1 MREIQELIAAAR
13 DGSTRAAGRLLTL
26 VESARRGEV
35 LAALGRSTARVVGI
49 TGPPGAGKSTTIAAL
64 VGAYRQQGH
73 RVAVLAVDP
82 SSPYSG
88 GALLGDRIRMAA
100 HINDAG
106 VLIRSVASRGH
117 VGGLAAAV
125 PAAIRVLAE
134 LGYHV
139 VLLETVGV
147 GQSEIE
153 IAAVADP
160 TVVILNPGAGD
171 AVQAAKAGLLEVA
184 DIVVVNKADR
194 EGADQT
200 VRDLRAETDAPILS
214 LVAAHGEGVTGLV
227 EAIDAHYRADTP
239 SRRTARARAQI
250 LSLAQTKLRAHPDL
264 DRLASAVSV
273 GDYDAYTAA
282 DLLLSGAQPNPAAE
296 ATPAQLT
303 PGWHAAHT
311 PDRPAV
317 VMGSSG
323 AVVTYRELEER
334 STRFARALR
343 SRGLRVGD
351 HVAILMENSPAFI
364 EVAWAAQRSG
374 LYYTAINRHLRAG
387 EVQYVLDDCGAA
399 ALVTSDAM
407 ADVVSSLDL
416 SRIGVRVSA
425 GAALAGF
432 EGYEDVVAAESSAPL
447 DDECEGRE
455 MLYSSGTTGRPKGV
469 RKPLPG
475 TPLGDPAAPPVQ
487 IARDLLGA
495 DVGNDRAQDVV
506 YLSPAPLYHS
516 APLVFTM
523 SWQRR
528 GATVVV
534 MEKFDPREC
543 LELIQRYRVTHA
555 QFVPTMFVR
564 MLRLS
569 DAERSQYDLSSL
581 RNVIHAAAPCPV
593 SVKRQMLDWWGPIIY
608 EYYSGTEDI
617 GAAFISPREWLDHPG
632 SVGRPLVECHIVGPE
647 DEDVDAGQVGVVYFA
662 GGRSFEYHNDPDK
675 TASAANAKGWRTLG
689 DMGYLDADGYLY
701 LTDRQANMII
711 SGGVNIYPQE
721 AENVLAGH
729 PAVADVAVFGVPDAE
744 MGEAVKAVVQLAD
757 SAADGDDLEAELIA
771 YCRSELA
778 TYKCPRTVD
787 FVDELPRDPNGKL
800 YKRLLRE
807 RYWQGHESRVI

>member
-1 MREIQELIAAAR
+1 MEKEGHGRRGSRTLGAFGLKFLVMRDIQELIAAAR

-35 LAALGRSTARVVGI
+35 LAALGRSPARVVGI

-82 SSPYSG
+82 SSPFSG

-100 HINDAG
+100 HINDSG

-117 VGGLAAAV
+117 IGGLAAAV

-214 LVAAHGEGVTGLV
+214 LVAAQGEGVTGLV

-239 SRRTARARAQI
+239 SRRAARARAQI

-264 DRLASAVSV
+264 DRLATTVAD
-273 GDYDAYTAA
+273 GEHDAYTAA
-282 DLLLSGAQPNPAAE
+282 ELLLSGAHPDRAAPAE
-296 ATPAQLT
+296 MT

-323 AVVTYRELEER
+323 TVVTYRELEER

-351 HVAILMENSPAFI
+351 HIAILMENSPAFV
-364 EVAWAAQRSG
+364 ETAWAAQRSG
-374 LYYTAINRHLRAG
+374 LYYTAINRHLRAS

-399 ALVTSDAM
+399 ALVTNSSM
-407 ADVVSSLDL
+407 ADVVVSLNF
-416 SRIGVRVSA
+416 SRIPVRVSV
-425 GAALAGF
+425 GADLAGF
-432 EGYEDVVAAESSAPL
+432 ERYEDVLAAESAARL

-469 RKPLPG
+469 RKPLPA
-475 TPLGDPAAPPVQ
+475 TPLGDPGAPPVQ
-487 IARDLLGA
+487 IARGLFG
-495 DVGNDRAQDVV
+495 GNAGDDVV

-523 SWQRR
+523 SSHRL
-528 GATVVV
+528 GGTVVV
-534 MEKFDPREC
+534 MERFDPREC
-543 LELIQRYRVTHA
+543 L
-555 QFVPTMFVR
+555 
-564 MLRLS
+564 
-569 DAERSQYDLSSL
+569 
-581 RNVIHAAAPCPV
+581 
-593 SVKRQMLDWWGPIIY
+593 
-608 EYYSGTEDI
+608 
-617 GAAFISPREWLDHPG
+617 
-632 SVGRPLVECHIVGPE
+632 
-647 DEDVDAGQVGVVYFA
+647 
-662 GGRSFEYHNDPDK
+662 
-675 TASAANAKGWRTLG
+675 
-689 DMGYLDADGYLY
+689 
-701 LTDRQANMII
+701 
-711 SGGVNIYPQE
+711 
-721 AENVLAGH
+721 
-729 PAVADVAVFGVPDAE
+729 
-744 MGEAVKAVVQLAD
+744 
-757 SAADGDDLEAELIA
+757 
-771 YCRSELA
+771 
-778 TYKCPRTVD
+778 
-787 FVDELPRDPNGKL
+787 
-800 YKRLLRE
+800 
-807 RYWQGHESRVI
+807 